1 MRFEEIRLRVLFVIL
16 VGVVC
21 YGIAF
26 NMGVNPWIPSLIGG
40 WIATIVIAVERKL
53 AKVPAKELIIG
64 VLGLGVGIIIANLIA
79 YPILL
84 IAPLKSFAPFIL
96 FLINL
101 VFATVGLTVSLKKKE
116 EIASFLFQF
125 TGKKSPVGN
134 GKYKVV
140 DTSVII
146 DGRIAELCE
155 TGFIEGTLV
164 IPNFILTELQQIA
177 DSSSSTKRTRGRRG
191 LDIVNKLQNQ
201 GIVPVEIVDTDFPDI
216 PEVDSKLL
224 QLAKVIGGQILTND
238 HNLKKVA
245 KIQNVEV
252 LNINEVATALK
263 PVLLPGET
271 LKINV
276 LKEGENP
283 NQGVAYLED
292 GTMVVIEKGKKYI
305 GKEVEV
311 TVTSVFQTTTGKMIF
326 TELKED
332 VNKVKTKKRKN
343 KVQSK

>member
-332 VNKVKTKKRKN
+332 INKVKTKKRKN

>member
-1 MRFEEIRLRVLFVIL
+1 
-16 VGVVC
+16 
-21 YGIAF
+21 
-26 NMGVNPWIPSLIGG
+26 
-40 WIATIVIAVERKL
+40 
-53 AKVPAKELIIG
+53 
-64 VLGLGVGIIIANLIA
+64 
-79 YPILL
+79 
-84 IAPLKSFAPFIL
+84 
-96 FLINL
+96 
-101 VFATVGLTVSLKKKE
+101 
-116 EIASFLFQF
+116 
-125 TGKKSPVGN
+125 
-134 GKYKVV
+134 
-140 DTSVII
+140 
-146 DGRIAELCE
+146 
-155 TGFIEGTLV
+155 
-164 IPNFILTELQQIA
+164 
-177 DSSSSTKRTRGRRG
+177 